1 MANKRNQKHKKGLG
15 QHTKKISKGSG
26 HLRGYLYYKIMV
38 FSWQPILFSSQYL
51 SEGCFIGFWGTL
63 NSNLTMKLRTGYLRD
78 NLYLKILVFSCRP
91 ILFESCDSYESGFRG
106 FRGRW
111 IRIWHRKMSMSSP
124 WLPILWQNIIFHHK
138 KAQKKPDSA
147 KEREIETNE
156 EDIEGQNNFDWYFNR
171 NRIIEPGN
179 IDKTLAAE
187 AEIEQEKVQTRFWS
201 TRGALSS
208 IFVLSTPFIFEKL
221 R

>member
-15 QHTKKISKGSG
+15 QHRKKMSKGSG

-78 NLYLKILVFSCRP
+78 NLYLKIMVFSCRP
-91 ILFESCDSYESGFRG
+91 ILFESCDSYESGFMG

-124 WLPILWQNIIFHHK
+124 WLPILWKNIIFHHK
-138 KAQKKPDSA
+138 KAQKKPF
-147 KEREIETNE
+147 R
-156 EDIEGQNNFDWYFNR
+156 
-171 NRIIEPGN
+171 
-179 IDKTLAAE
+179 KTCCFYYV
-187 AEIEQEKVQTRFWS
+187 IFYDYVITFFRCQIRVQ
-201 TRGALSS
+201 GCL
-208 IFVLSTPFIFEKL
+208 FVLKMSTFGMTWVKIKKWLL
-221 R
+221 RNWKIIT